1 MKILSL
7 KMTKGVS
14 LLTRTQLMG
23 ITASIDLDCE
33 DPNIPIQI
41 RNTLCYDPDHEC
53 ITENAEEV

>member
-1 MKILSL
+1 MKISNL
-7 KMTKGVS
+7 KTAKEVS
-14 LLTRTQLMG
+14 LLTRKQLMS

-41 RNTLCYDPDHEC
+41 KNTLCYDPDHEC